1 MAMKRTRENNKNKV
15 ETVMYYVCV
24 CVCYVYI
31 FRIIYL
37 FCFLFKY
44 ILCLIHPLLSTK
56 STIFNATLSTHVEK
70 GLSPS
75 YELIGGVSRVW
86 VAVTNV
92 VM

>member
-1 MAMKRTRENNKNKV
+1 MMASEIFEFDAWAEKWTKTGV
-15 ETVMYYVCV
+15 PFLSAPTV
-24 CVCYVYI
+24 
-31 FRIIYL
+31 
-37 FCFLFKY
+37 
-44 ILCLIHPLLSTK
+44 CLIHPLLSTK

>member
-1 MAMKRTRENNKNKV
+1 
-15 ETVMYYVCV
+15 MYYVCV
-24 CVCYVYI
+24 CVCMLCLYI